1 MESGSKGHIFHRNR
15 FVLPRFYNATSSTE
29 PATIHLTF
37 QETYPESAA
46 SLLPPALHLTLLNPE
61 NGLAFDHGEILGYAV
76 KKLQNLLV
84 EN

>member
-1 MESGSKGHIFHRNR
+1 MAKGHIFHRASHH
-15 FVLPRFYNATSSTE
+15 P
-29 PATIHLTF
+29 LTF
-37 QETYPESAA
+37 QEIYPESAA